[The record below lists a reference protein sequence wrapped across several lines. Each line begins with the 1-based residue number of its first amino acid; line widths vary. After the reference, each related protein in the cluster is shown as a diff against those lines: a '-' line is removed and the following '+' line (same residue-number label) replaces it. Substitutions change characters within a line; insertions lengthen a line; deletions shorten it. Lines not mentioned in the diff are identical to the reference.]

1 MRITMDVSAKLTLKD
16 LLPAV
21 SGLDLKMIQSD
32 RPLYEVAVSQVT
44 SSESE
49 LVADGIFVAF
59 KGSKF
64 DPHLILDQIAQRRP
78 AAILIE
84 KDLQR
89 PKNFSGVF
97 CRVPSGR
104 RALAELAQR
113 WHGDPSRKILCF
125 GVTGTNGKT
134 TSVYLLEEVLNFAGI
149 STGVIGTI
157 DHHFRSSV
165 WPTRM
170 TTPGPM
176 ELQGRISEMFSLGA
190 KALALEVTS
199 HGLAQDRVWGCHFNA
214 VLFTNLSRDHL
225 DYHSSMQEY
234 FRQKQK
240 LFTDVLWSS
249 RKAPVFAVVN
259 RDDEWGR
266 SLMVAAKAGVLTYG
280 ECAQSD
286 LRFTIIKQ
294 DLTGTDFRVI
304 TPEGT
309 FLGHIPL
316 LGKHNV
322 QNAVGVLGLAAC
334 AGVSFST
341 AMAALARVKGVP
353 GRMERIENSRGL
365 HIFVDFA
372 HTPDGLEQT
381 LSTLRSLLG
390 GSTKLGNSGDSE
402 GDGAANSEN
411 LGDGAAKIVAEE
423 RRARLYVVFG
433 CGGDR
438 DKGKRASMGKVADTF
453 ADVCILTNDNPRSEE
468 PRQIAADIQKGFNR
482 LSPRV
487 LLDRRLAI
495 AEALEQMRPGDV
507 LLVAGRGHEAQQIFR
522 DERVDFLD
530 SAVTRQLLNP
540 SCAVVSEAT

>member
-165 WPTRM
+165 WPKI
-170 TTPGPM
+170 
-176 ELQGRISEMFSLGA
+176 GR
-190 KALALEVTS
+190 
-199 HGLAQDRVWGCHFNA
+199 
-214 VLFTNLSRDHL
+214 
-225 DYHSSMQEY
+225 
-234 FRQKQK
+234 
-240 LFTDVLWSS
+240 
-249 RKAPVFAVVN
+249 
-259 RDDEWGR
+259 
-266 SLMVAAKAGVLTYG
+266 
-280 ECAQSD
+280 
-286 LRFTIIKQ
+286 
-294 DLTGTDFRVI
+294 
-304 TPEGT
+304 
-309 FLGHIPL
+309 
-316 LGKHNV
+316 
-322 QNAVGVLGLAAC
+322 
-334 AGVSFST
+334 
-341 AMAALARVKGVP
+341 
-353 GRMERIENSRGL
+353 
-365 HIFVDFA
+365 A
-372 HTPDGLEQT
+372 H
-381 LSTLRSLLG
+381 
-390 GSTKLGNSGDSE
+390 
-402 GDGAANSEN
+402 
-411 LGDGAAKIVAEE
+411 V
-423 RRARLYVVFG
+423 
-433 CGGDR
+433 
-438 DKGKRASMGKVADTF
+438 
-453 ADVCILTNDNPRSEE
+453 
-468 PRQIAADIQKGFNR
+468 
-482 LSPRV
+482 
-487 LLDRRLAI
+487 
-495 AEALEQMRPGDV
+495 
-507 LLVAGRGHEAQQIFR
+507 
-522 DERVDFLD
+522 
-530 SAVTRQLLNP
+530 
-540 SCAVVSEAT
+540 